1 LLCAVDAKRVVDV
14 ASAAACPADKLGIA
28 DFFLCGHDRGGRVAH
43 RLALDHPQ
51 RVRKL
56 CVLDIA
62 PTLDMHEATGPD
74 FAQVRVYRCAC
85 EDSSS

>member
-1 LLCAVDAKRVVDV
+1 MIRAL
-14 ASAAACPADKLGIA
+14 SAAVCANLADALGIA
-28 DFFLCGHDRGGRVAH
+28 DFFLAGHDRGGRVAH

-62 PTLDMHEATGPD
+62 PTLAMHEATGPD
-74 FAQVRVYRCAC
+74 FAQVSLQGWQQSGVFC
-85 EDSSS
+85 EY

>member
-1 LLCAVDAKRVVDV
+1 
-14 ASAAACPADKLGIA
+14 
-28 DFFLCGHDRGGRVAH
+28 VAH

-74 FAQVRVYRCAC
+74 FAQVRAGHLSLRLTV
-85 EDSSS
+85 

>member
-1 LLCAVDAKRVVDV
+1 LCAADA
-14 ASAAACPADKLGIA
+14 LGLQE
-28 DFFLCGHDRGGRVAH
+28 FFLAGHDRGGRVAH
-43 RLALDHPQ
+43 RLALDHPG

-74 FAQVRVYRCAC
+74 FAQVRQRQGALCAVG
-85 EDSSS
+85 SQIVSLQF